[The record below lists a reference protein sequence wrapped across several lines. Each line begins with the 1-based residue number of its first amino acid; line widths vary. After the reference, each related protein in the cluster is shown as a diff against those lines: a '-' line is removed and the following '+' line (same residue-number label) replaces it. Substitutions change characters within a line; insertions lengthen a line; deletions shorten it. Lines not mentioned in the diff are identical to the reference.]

1 MKYRIFQ
8 PKDGNIWNIGYRIE
22 VKNRDALASTMDTR
36 KALSHMQETGAH
48 SQHPRRFAH
57 KGKTGSFLSSQ
68 PPRPDRTI
76 GWIGPGFL

>member
-36 KALSHMQETGAH
+36 KALEASHMQETGAH
-48 SQHPRRFAH
+48 SQHPR
-57 KGKTGSFLSSQ
+57 
-68 PPRPDRTI
+68 
-76 GWIGPGFL
+76 